1 MKKIV
6 ITFKVDEEQKKLI
19 NSIFRD
25 IAKTEF
31 LRDSNK
37 EESDT
42 ILKDADILL
51 AWNPH
56 RELKHIKKDSL
67 HNIEFVQLLSA
78 GFDHIDFKWYPA
90 NCKISSNKGAYAEPM
105 AEHILAMILAIYKNL
120 FENHKKLSSGEFNQK
135 GANRSLKDSTCGIL
149 GYGGI
154 GKATADLLKT
164 FGTKIYAINTSGK
177 TEEEVD
183 FIGTLK
189 NLKYVLTNSDIIV
202 ASLPLN
208 KETDGLID
216 KTKLE
221 LMKPNAV
228 LINVARGEIIVEKD
242 LYEHLKSH
250 PDFYAGI
257 DAWWIEPFNAGEFR
271 INYPFFDLPNILGSP
286 HNSAMVPGIFL
297 SGIKKASL
305 NILDFLN
312 GKEVDTINQNKE
324 EKKMN

>member
-31 LRDSNK
+31 LRDSDK
-37 EESDT
+37 EEFD
-42 ILKDADILL
+42 ILLKDADILF
-51 AWNPH
+51 AWNPP

-78 GFDHIDFKWYPA
+78 GYDHIDFDLFPS
-90 NCKISSNKGAYAEPM
+90 NCKIASNKGAYAEPM

-120 FENHKKLSSGEFNQK
+120 FENHKKLAKNEFNQR
-135 GANRSLKDSTCGIL
+135 GINRSLKDSACGIL

-154 GKATADLLKT
+154 GKATAGLLKT

-177 TEEEVD
+177 SSEEVD
-183 FIGTLK
+183 FIGTLN
-189 NLKYVLTNSDIIV
+189 NLQYVLTNSDIIV
-202 ASLPLN
+202 ISLPLN
-208 KETDGLID
+208 KKTDGLID

-242 LYEHLKSH
+242 LYAHLKSH

-257 DAWWIEPFNAGEFR
+257 DAWWIEPFTAGEFR

-286 HNSAMVPGIFL
+286 HNSAIIPGIFL
-297 SGIKKASL
+297 SGIKKASFS
-305 NILDFLN
+305 ILDFLN
-312 GKEVDTINQNKE
+312 GRKVDTVNQNKE
-324 EKKMN
+324 